1 MRPRRYAARRGHER
15 SCKLGGVEPK
25 TDARLTSERA
35 LRRFLTRTGRRV
47 LAFKLVRGL
56 CFGAGISGLLMLAC
70 ALLVGPS
77 IGVLGAALSW
87 SGLLLSCVVSSAVG
101 VGRLDE
107 LTGPR
112 RALLLMPHDPRLAQ
126 RVRSAA
132 ELAERPN
139 GSPELLTEMLTSVST
154 ELATLPLAQLVPRPR
169 FWGRMVLGSLAAW
182 GLAAYLL
189 ATREDVGSGLYA
201 LTHPVTDPTQR
212 DAKGLWISHLH
223 ARITAPAQQGGSTH
237 ELLDPDEIE
246 VAEGSVIELW
256 LESRVAIE
264 RALLK
269 LGDRSLPFLPPEE
282 KNVRLT
288 LTAESSG
295 VLRFLARVGDTWVED
310 AAPHALIVEQ
320 DQPPEVTLEAPLSDV
335 NAAADEPVPFVY
347 RAQDD
352 HGLSSLELVLEL
364 GPGRQRRV
372 RLVGLP
378 EGSATREHEGNA
390 DVVPAAYGVRTGQ
403 TMAVWVEARDR
414 DAFGGP
420 NVGRSPVRTIT
431 VGETHEGRGIPVEL
445 LERARDSAIDTL
457 AVRLEAPL
465 PTQKSEA
472 EDRAASLAKNT
483 RSFVRTLGA
492 LAKSYEGAQ
501 AEGPTTLSLRD
512 MLRRISRLLR
522 DERSASD
529 SRDMREPRRA
539 DEALVREFEE
549 DVLWLSDLLG
559 HEKLDNAEKAIER
572 LNATRA
578 RMQKLLEELKKT
590 GDPARKAELLAELA
604 RARAELGLLAQR
616 LTEAQR
622 DVPADFANLEALAA
636 EAKESP
642 LDQIEDALKR
652 GDLAAA
658 EKALAQ
664 LDSEMQNL
672 AKGVQQGSD
681 SYASA
686 RFAPRNAAIERARGE
701 LAELSKSQKDLAN
714 ETGRIAEK
722 ARARSEE
729 DPALKA
735 ENKRLEERAEQLE
748 RRVRRMSDRQLH
760 SSEAESRDSAGQR
773 LRDARDALR
782 QQNPGEARSMA
793 MHAADD
799 LESLA
804 SELMMDA
811 RMFPGPD
818 GKKLDQAKS
827 AQAMAEDASKL
838 AQDIEQNLPNDSSNL
853 SEEESEALKQKAP
866 GQRGLSEKADGLAQD
881 MRNEGP
887 PGMADGLSRSS
898 RSMKKAASALEKGN
912 VREAEAHQR
921 DAAERL
927 NELNEQLQRQ
937 SQAGRP
943 ESGEGGE
950 REGAGSDHDERVAIP
965 QNGQDARRK
974 ELRRRVLDAR
984 RADPPSAF
992 ERAVDRYYQE
1002 ILR

>member
-1 MRPRRYAARRGHER
+1 M
-15 SCKLGGVEPK
+15 EPK
-25 TDARLTSERA
+25 TDVRLTSERA

-47 LAFKLVRGL
+47 LWFKLVRGL
-56 CFGAGISGLLMLAC
+56 CFGACVGTLLMLAS
-70 ALLVGPS
+70 ALLVGAS

-87 SGLLLSCVVSSAVG
+87 SGLLLSCVVSTAVG

-107 LTGPR
+107 LSGPR
-112 RALLLMPHDPRLAQ
+112 RALLLATHDPRLAQ

-132 ELAERPN
+132 ELAESPN
-139 GSPELLTEMLTSVST
+139 GSPELLTEMLTSISA
-154 ELATLPLAQLVPRPR
+154 ELAMLPLARLVPRPR
-169 FWGRMVLGSLAAW
+169 FWGRMLLGSLAGWAV
-182 GLAAYLL
+182 GAFLL
-189 ATREDVGSGLYA
+189 LQREDVGSGLYA
-201 LTHPVTDPTQR
+201 MTHPLIDPAQR
-212 DAKGLWISHLH
+212 DAKGLWISHVH
-223 ARITAPAQQGGSTH
+223 ARVSQPAQQGGMAF
-237 ELLDPDEIE
+237 ELLDPEQIE
-246 VAEGSVIELW
+246 VPEGSVIELW
-256 LESRVAIE
+256 VESRVLPE
-264 RALLK
+264 RVLLK
-269 LGDRSLPFLPPEE
+269 LGDRSLPFLAPQE
-282 KNVRLT
+282 KSARLT
-288 LTAESSG
+288 FTAETG
-295 VLRFLARVGDTWVED
+295 GALRLLARVDDVWVED
-310 AAPHALIVEQ
+310 ATPRVLLVEQ
-320 DQPPEVTLEAPLSDV
+320 DQPPTVTLEAPLADV
-335 NAAADEPVPFVY
+335 NAAADEPVPFVF
-347 RAQDD
+347 RAEDD
-352 HGLSSLELVLEL
+352 HGLSGLELVLEL

-372 RLVGLP
+372 RLTGMP
-378 EGSATREHEGNA
+378 EGGAQREYEGNT

-403 TMAVWVEARDR
+403 TMAVWIEARDR

-457 AVRLEAPL
+457 ADRLESPL
-465 PTQKSEA
+465 PSQKSEA
-472 EDRAASLAKNT
+472 EERAGKLAKHT
-483 RSFVRTLGA
+483 RSFVRTLTA

-529 SRDMREPRRA
+529 SRDMRDPRRA

-559 HEKLDNAEKAIER
+559 REKLDNAQQAIER

-578 RMQKLLEELKKT
+578 RMQKLLEELAKT

-604 RARAELGLLAQR
+604 RARAEMGLLAER
-616 LTEAQR
+616 LAAAKS
-622 DVPADFANLEALAA
+622 DVPGDFANLEALEA
-636 EAKESP
+636 EARDNP
-642 LDQIEDALKR
+642 LDQLEEALKR
-652 GDLAAA
+652 GDMAAA

-664 LDSEMQNL
+664 LDSDMRDL
-672 AKGVQQGSD
+672 GKGVQHGSD
-681 SYASA
+681 SFASA
-686 RFAPRNAAIERARGE
+686 RFAPRNAAIQRARAELGE
-701 LAELSKSQKDLAN
+701 LSRSQKEIAN
-714 ETGRIAEK
+714 DTGRIAEK

-760 SSEAESRDSAGQR
+760 NSEAESRDSAGQR

-793 MHAADD
+793 LHSADD

-818 GKKLDQAKS
+818 GRRLDQARA
-827 AQAMAEDASKL
+827 AQALAEDAQKL
-838 AQDIEQNLPNDSSNL
+838 AQDIEQNLPSDSSSL
-853 SEEESEALKQKAP
+853 SEDESEALKQKAP
-866 GQRGLSEKADGLAQD
+866 SQRGLSEKADGLSQD
-881 MRNEGP
+881 MRADGP
-887 PGMADGLSRSS
+887 PGMADGLARSS
-898 RSMKKAASALEKGN
+898 RAMKKAASALEKGN

-921 DAAERL
+921 DAVERL
-927 NELNEQLQRQ
+927 NELNEQLERQ
-937 SQAGRP
+937 SKAGRP
-943 ESGEGGE
+943 EGEAGE
-950 REGAGSDHDERVAIP
+950 REGNGNDQDERVAIP
-965 QNGQDARRK
+965 QNGTDARRK

-984 RADPPSAF
+984 RADPPSSF

>member
-1 MRPRRYAARRGHER
+1 
-15 SCKLGGVEPK
+15 VEPK

-47 LAFKLVRGL
+47 LAFKLLRGL
-56 CFGAGISGLLMLAC
+56 CFGAGVSGLLMLAC

-87 SGLLLSCVVSSAVG
+87 SGLLLSCVVSSAIG

-112 RALLLMPHDPRLAQ
+112 RALLLAAYDPRLAQ

-132 ELAERPN
+132 ELAESPN
-139 GSPELLTEMLTSVST
+139 GSPELLTEMLTSVSA
-154 ELATLPLAQLVPRPR
+154 ELATLPVARLVPRPAY
-169 FWGRMVLGSLAAW
+169 WGRMVLGSLAASA
-182 GLAAYLL
+182 LAAYLL
-189 ATREDVGSGLYA
+189 TSREDVGSGLYA

-212 DAKGLWISHLH
+212 DAKGLWVSHLH
-223 ARITAPAQQGGSTH
+223 ARVSAPTQQGGSSH

-246 VAEGSVIELW
+246 VAEGSVIEL
-256 LESRVAIE
+256 RI
-264 RALLK
+264 
-269 LGDRSLPFLPPEE
+269 
-282 KNVRLT
+282 T

-295 VLRFLARVGDTWVED
+295 VLRFLARVRDGWVED
-310 AAPHALIVEQ
+310 ATPHALIVEQ

-335 NAAADEPVPFVY
+335 NAAADEPVPFVF

-372 RLVGLP
+372 RLVGMQ
-378 EGSATREHEGNA
+378 EGSATREHEGNT

-403 TMAVWVEARDR
+403 TMAVWIEARDR

-445 LERARDSAIDTL
+445 LEKARDSAVDTL
-457 AVRLEAPL
+457 AVRLESPL
-465 PTQKSEA
+465 PNQKSEA
-472 EDRAASLAKNT
+472 EERASALAKNT
-483 RSFVRTLGA
+483 RSFVRTLSA

-522 DERSASD
+522 DEKSASD

-559 HEKLDNAEKAIER
+559 REKLDNAEKAIER

-604 RARAELGLLAQR
+604 RARAELSLLAER
-616 LTEAQR
+616 LAEAQR
-622 DVPADFANLEALAA
+622 DVPADFANLEALQA
-636 EAKESP
+636 EAKDSP
-642 LDQIEDALKR
+642 LDQVEDALKR

-664 LDSEMQNL
+664 LDNDMQSL
-672 AKGVQQGSD
+672 AKGVKQGSD
-681 SYASA
+681 NYASA
-686 RFAPRNAAIERARGE
+686 RFAPRNAAIQRARAELGE
-701 LAELSKSQKDLAN
+701 LAKSQKDLAN
-714 ETGRIAEK
+714 DTGRIADK

-729 DPALKA
+729 DPSLKA

-748 RRVRRMSDRQLH
+748 RRVRRMSERQLH
-760 SSEAESRDSAGQR
+760 SSEAEARNSAAQR

-818 GKKLDQAKS
+818 GKKHEQAKS
-827 AQAMAEDASKL
+827 AQAMAEEASKL

-853 SEEESEALKQKAP
+853 SDEESEALKQKAP
-866 GQRGLSEKADGLAQD
+866 GQRGLSEKAEGLAQD
-881 MRNEGP
+881 MRSEGP
-887 PGMADGLSRSS
+887 PGMADGLARSS

-921 DAAERL
+921 DAVERL
-927 NELNEQLQRQ
+927 NELNEQLERQ

-950 REGAGSDHDERVAIP
+950 REGAGSDQDERVAIP

-992 ERAVDRYYQE
+992 QRAVDRYYQE